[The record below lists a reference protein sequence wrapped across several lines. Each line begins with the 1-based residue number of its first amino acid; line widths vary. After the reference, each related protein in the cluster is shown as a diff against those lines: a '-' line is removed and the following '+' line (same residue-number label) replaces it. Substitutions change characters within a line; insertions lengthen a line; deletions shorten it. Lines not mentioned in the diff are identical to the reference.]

1 MKRTLDRLNQAKKT
15 AALVNA
21 CTVSID
27 LAVKVALMGIGGTV
41 IDAKLKEKEEQ
52 VVWRIKLLTAGGPVK
67 VYIDGCSG
75 RILETKHENRLT
87 APDGMLI
94 PEVVVADRLQ
104 NPELVPLSV
113 SQYKR

>member
-1 MKRTLDRLNQAKKT
+1 M
-15 AALVNA
+15 NA

-27 LAVKVALMGIGGTV
+27 QAVKVALMGIGGTV

-52 VVWRIKLLTAGGPVK
+52 VVWRSKLLTVGGPVK
-67 VYIDGCSG
+67 MYIDGCSG
-75 RILETKHENRLT
+75 RILETKQKRLT
-87 APDGMLI
+87 APDRMLI